1 MSGRARIQ
9 TQVCATQKP
18 VVVTTSL
25 YLGPEYRK
33 HFQPRQ
39 APFHKVLD
47 VIEILRL
54 EGCFPAVCA
63 HKGCKE
69 KVADGQKTDPQ

>member
-1 MSGRARIQ
+1 ML
-9 TQVCATQKP
+9 KK
-18 VVVTTSL
+18 
-25 YLGPEYRK
+25 YLTIFTNDLGTGTDIKRSPEYRK

-63 HKGCKE
+63 QKGCKE

>member
-1 MSGRARIQ
+1 ML
-9 TQVCATQKP
+9 KK
-18 VVVTTSL
+18 
-25 YLGPEYRK
+25 YLTIFTNDLGTGTDIKISPEYRK